1 MYPDTSWQPSRTE
14 IYVESTEAGIR
25 QVDVAVDDSDSG
37 EDSDKEDSE
46 FGDNAEIC
54 MLEKLDFDTEVVIDS
69 DLEEDN

>member
-1 MYPDTSWQPSRTE
+1 M
-14 IYVESTEAGIR
+14 
-25 QVDVAVDDSDSG
+25 DDSDSG
-37 EDSDKEDSE
+37 EDSDEEDSE